1 MKLTNKQLADLLAQC
16 KAENRELKQENG
28 VFTKSI
34 KEKRDLAEEVRLISL
49 RLNNVRLA
57 IQTAQAVKFPGRDLQ
72 YSTILE
78 PGETEPEQFLFLRH
92 LFSLTGDTL

>member
-28 VFTKSI
+28 VFAKSI

-49 RLNNVRLA
+49 RLNNVRLVL
-57 IQTAQAVKFPGRDLQ
+57 QTAQAVKFPDKNLQ
-72 YSTILE
+72 YFKTLE
-78 PGETEPEQFLFLRH
+78 PEEVESEQFLFLRH
-92 LFSLTGDTL
+92 LFSLTGGTL